1 MDEEAR
7 PELLILKPHHHIPV
21 LLLDP
26 PIVRVVRRRTE
37 KHLTRAD
44 MDERE
49 GIRNPNSNAQPDEP
63 ATPRPDVPKL
73 RTVSALVMVRSPAQ
87 VSDEM
92 W

>member
-1 MDEEAR
+1 
-7 PELLILKPHHHIPV
+7 
-21 LLLDP
+21 
-26 PIVRVVRRRTE
+26 
-37 KHLTRAD
+37 